1 MISGDPLVHHSPLQ
15 RVGKSDTMVMTQ
27 YPQKALEHI
36 GLLKMDF
43 LGLANLTMLAKAVDY
58 IRESRGV
65 EIDLSNIRS
74 TMS

>member
-1 MISGDPLVHHSPLQ
+1 
-15 RVGKSDTMVMTQ
+15 MVMTQ
-27 YPQKALEHI
+27 YPQKALEQI

-65 EIDLSNIRS
+65 EIDLSELPLDDPQTFDEALGRRHPLGVPA
-74 TMS
+74 